1 MSANS
6 SQLKIN
12 QVFSKHDLS
21 TDLIINADT
30 NQNDDNECPST
41 STEPP
46 IRSGFFTVA
55 SMANGLKKNA
65 SKDSASKS
73 LEISPASKQFVPT
86 KVVELSSGRLVKPN
100 VIPNS
105 NRNSDPLPFQISSV
119 ASGEEVTLWTNGFD
133 DNIDDDQDDHDDHD
147 DDCNDGNDE
156 DEMNTQPQIS
166 DVKSLATGQD
176 VMPESEVN
184 TIQIDSSDLTGS
196 VLVETKTESI
206 DISDDEQA
214 MDMIDREL
222 IIAKEPF
229 VLDSDS
235 HLKGYMYCSTNMQL
249 GKVSIEWMG
258 PGRIKLQLAESIDI
272 DCNESEPFQ
281 KNLASVSSYM
291 NTYIRERFYGVY
303 PTHLRL
309 EWIFIKTDA
318 VETCCT
324 SLGDFN
330 KVEPFSV
337 RSLYYNYCCC
347 FFKISFDNM
356 FFIAS
361 IRLCSKI
368 RSCKSVQVIKMIQRC
383 Q

>member
-12 QVFSKHDLS
+12 QVFSKHDLP
-21 TDLIINADT
+21 TDLIITADT
-30 NQNDDNECPST
+30 NRNDDNECAST
-41 STEPP
+41 STEPS

-65 SKDSASKS
+65 SKESVSKS
-73 LEISPASKQFVPT
+73 IETSPASKLFVPT
-86 KVVELSSGRLVKPN
+86 KVVELSSGHLVKSN

-119 ASGEEVTLWTNGFD
+119 ASGEEVTLLTNGFD
-133 DNIDDDQDDHDDHD
+133 DDDDDHDDRDDRDDHD
-147 DDCNDGNDE
+147 DDDDGNDE
-156 DEMNTQPQIS
+156 NEMNTQPQIS
-166 DVKSLATGQD
+166 GVKSLATGQD
-176 VMPESEVN
+176 VMPETEVN
-184 TIQIDSSDLTGS
+184 SIQIDSSDLTGS

-214 MDMIDREL
+214 MDIIDRES
-222 IIAKEPF
+222 IISKEPF
-229 VLDSDS
+229 VFESDS
-235 HLKGYMYCSTNMQL
+235 HLKGYMYCSTNIQL
-249 GKVSIEWMG
+249 GKVSIEWLG
-258 PGRIKLQLAESIDI
+258 SGRIKLQLAESIDI

-291 NTYIRERFYGVY
+291 NSYIRERFYGVY
-303 PTHLRL
+303 PAHLRL

-318 VETCCT
+318 VDTCCT

-337 RSLYYNYCCC
+337 RSITLKLLLILITC
-347 FFKISFDNM
+347 

-368 RSCKSVQVIKMIQRC
+368 KSCKSVLVIKMIQRC